1 MEALGSASVR
11 LGGLGARREAIP
23 AALLAA
29 CAFSAGTHI
38 ALAPEHLSESVSLG
52 LGFLMAAALLLTLG
66 LGIFVRSGS
75 RALPLL
81 IALVSVGLI
90 AAYVVSRTAGLP
102 VMHPEPEAV
111 DRIGVITKAV
121 ELMALFLSL
130 RLYRENAAGSR
141 RCPTTR
147 RTEP

>member
-11 LGGLGARREAIP
+11 LNWPGDRRETVP
-23 AALLAA
+23 ALLLAA

-52 LGFLMAAALLLTLG
+52 LGFLLAAALLLVLG
-66 LGIFVRSGS
+66 LAIFIRPGS
-75 RALPLL
+75 LALALL
-81 IALVSVGLI
+81 IALLSAALI
-90 AAYVVSRTAGLP
+90 AAYVASRTAGLP
-102 VMHPEPEAV
+102 VLDPEPEEV

-121 ELMALFLSL
+121 ELVALFLSL

-141 RCPTTR
+141 RCIETR